1 MKQDVSV
8 GYRYPFA
15 YVAFGGRK
23 TRWWMRFLKQGF
35 YHCALILGNGHEW
48 ILIDPLVHFTDLII
62 LKHTPLKEIMQDKG
76 YRLIQTTPVIPPVT
90 NTQFRPFTC
99 VETVKRF
106 LGINSLKIWT
116 PYQLFRFL
124 SQKRKIILDISKKM

>member
-1 MKQDVSV
+1 MKTDSGH

-15 YVAFGGRK
+15 YVAFGGHK
-23 TRWWMRFLKQGF
+23 TKWWMRFLKKGF
-35 YHCALILGNGHEW
+35 YHCALLLGNGYEW
-48 ILIDPLVHFTDLII
+48 ILIDPLIHYTDLII
-62 LKHTPLKEIMQDKG
+62 LKTPSPTAVLKEKG
-76 YRLIQTTPVIPPVT
+76 YHLIRTTPIIPKIT

-106 LGINSLKIWT
+106 LGINNPLIWT

-124 SQKRKIILDISKKM
+124 YLKKENNP